1 MARKFPVDRMRN
13 FGIVAHVDAGKT
25 TTSERV
31 LFYTGVS
38 HKIGEVHDGATVTDW
53 MEQERERGIT
63 ITAAAISCNWSKTE
77 VLDRKDES
85 QMYTFNV
92 IDTPGHIDFTA
103 EVKRSMRV
111 LDGAVVVFDS
121 VAGVEPQSETN
132 WGYADEAQ
140 VPRICY
146 INKMDRLGASFEKSY
161 KSILDRLSKKAV
173 RVQLPWGSEDQL
185 KGVIDLV
192 KMKAFTFEGEMG
204 TQIVE
209 HEIPGEL
216 KADAEAARAELIERV
231 VEHDDVLMEAYL
243 GGQEP
248 SMENL
253 KKTLRKAVI
262 ANELFPVY
270 TGSSLKNVGVQLV
283 LDGVVDY
290 LPAPTDLPPVKGI
303 DPNTEAEIERHP
315 TDEDPFCALAFKLQ
329 TDPFVGALT
338 FFRVYSGVVK
348 SGSYIYNATT
358 GQKERLGR
366 IVRLQADKRTEIE
379 EVYAGEI
386 AAGVGLKEVK
396 TSHTLCAEDKPII
409 LEQITFPEP
418 VVAMRVEPKT
428 KNDQEKMGTALK
440 KLADEDPTFKVSTDE
455 ETLETIIAGMGELH
469 LEILVDRMKREFNVE
484 ANVGAP
490 QVAYRETIQ
499 REAEA
504 EHKYVKQSGGRG
516 QYGHVKI
523 RIKPMEPLQ
532 LEEGKSLPK
541 NVTRE
546 EHFEF
551 INNIKGGVIP
561 GEFIPA
567 VMKGAKEAM
576 ARGFVAGYK
585 MEDISVELFDGSYHD
600 VDSSEIAFKLAAIH
614 AFKEAAAKAGAVLLE
629 PIMKVEVRTPE
640 QFMGD
645 VNGNISSKRGQV
657 EGMDDIGDK
666 KVITAKVP
674 LSEMFGYTNTL
685 RSMTQGRASMMME
698 FDHYD
703 VVPPNVANDIKKA
716 RGVKDVVEEA

>member
-1 MARKFPVDRMRN
+1 MARKFPVNRTRN

-31 LFYTGVS
+31 LFYTGMT
-38 HKIGEVHDGATVTDW
+38 HKLGEVHDGATVTDW

-132 WGYADEAQ
+132 WGYADEAK

-161 KSILDRLSKKAV
+161 KSIQDRLSKKAV
-173 RVQLPWGSEDQL
+173 RAQLPWGSEDQL

-204 TQIVE
+204 TKIVE
-209 HEIPGEL
+209 HEIPAEL
-216 KADAEAARAELIERV
+216 KEEAEMYRAELVERV
-231 VEHDDVLMEAYL
+231 VEHDDVLMEAFL
-243 GGQEP
+243 AGQEP
-248 SMENL
+248 SLEDL
-253 KKTLRKAVI
+253 KKTMRKAVI
-262 ANELFPVY
+262 ANELFPVF
-270 TGSSLKNVGVQLV
+270 TGSSLKNIGVQLV

-290 LPAPTDLPPVKGI
+290 LPSPEDLPLVNGI
-303 DPNTEAEIERHP
+303 NPNDGSEVTRNH

-338 FFRVYSGVVK
+338 FFRVYSGTVK
-348 SGSYIYNATT
+348 AGSYIYNATT

-366 IVRLQADKRTEIE
+366 IVRLMADKRTEIE

-396 TSHTLCAEDKPII
+396 TSHTLCDEGSPIV

-418 VVAMRVEPKT
+418 VVAMKVEPKT

-440 KLADEDPTFKVSTDE
+440 KLSDEDPTFKISTDE
-455 ETLETIIAGMGELH
+455 ETLETIIGGMGELH
-469 LEILVDRMKREFNVE
+469 LEIMVDRMKREFGVE

-504 EHKYVKQSGGRG
+504 EYKYVKQSGGRG

-523 RIKPMEPLQ
+523 RIRPMQPLE
-532 LEEGKSLPK
+532 LAEGKSLPK
-541 NVTRE
+541 NITRE
-546 EHFEF
+546 DHFEF
-551 INNIKGGVIP
+551 VNNIKGGVIP
-561 GEFIPA
+561 GEYIPA
-567 VMKGAKEAM
+567 VMKGCKEAM
-576 ARGFVAGYK
+576 SRGFVAGYK

-600 VDSSEIAFKLAAIH
+600 VDSSEIAFKLAAIY

-629 PIMKVEVRTPE
+629 PVMKIEVRTPE

-698 FDHYD
+698 FHHYD
-703 VVPPNVANDIKKA
+703 VVPPNIANEIKKT

>member
-1 MARKFPVDRMRN
+1 MAREFPVDRMRN

-31 LFYTGVS
+31 LFYTGMS

-63 ITAAAISCNWSKTE
+63 ITAAAISCNWSKTD
-77 VLDRKDES
+77 VTDRKDKS
-85 QMYTFNV
+85 QMYNFNI

-132 WGYADEAQ
+132 WGYADEAG
-140 VPRICY
+140 VPRICF

-161 KSILDRLSKKAV
+161 QSILDRLSKKAV
-173 RVQLPWGSEDQL
+173 RIQLPWGAEDQFQ
-185 KGVIDLV
+185 GVVDLIR
-192 KMKAFTFEGEMG
+192 MKAFVFEGEMG
-204 TQIVE
+204 TTVRQV
-209 HEIPGEL
+209 EIPDEL
-216 KADAEAARAELIERV
+216 KADAEKYRAELVERV

-243 GGQEP
+243 AGTLPTDAE
-248 SMENL
+248 L
-253 KKTLRKAVI
+253 KTTLRKAVL
-262 ANELFPVY
+262 ANQLFPVM
-270 TGSSLKNVGVQLV
+270 TGSALKNIGVQLV

-290 LPAPTDLPPVKGI
+290 LPAPTDLPPIKGI
-303 DPNTEAEIERHP
+303 NPKDESEITRLPDDSE
-315 TDEDPFCALAFKLQ
+315 PFCALAFKLQ
-329 TDPFVGALT
+329 TDPFVGQLT

-348 SGSYIYNATT
+348 AGSYIYNSTT
-358 GQKERLGR
+358 GEKERLGR

-396 TSHTLCAEDKPII
+396 TSHTLCDEANPII
-409 LEQITFPEP
+409 LEQIKFPEP
-418 VVAMRVEPKT
+418 VVALRVEPKT
-428 KNDQEKMGTALK
+428 KGDQERMGVALK

-455 ETLETIIAGMGELH
+455 ETMETIIAGMGELH

-504 EHKYVKQSGGRG
+504 EYKYVKQSGGRG

-523 RIKPMEPLQ
+523 RIRPMQELQ
-532 LEEGKSLPK
+532 LAEGKSLAK
-541 NVTRE
+541 NITRE
-546 EHFEF
+546 DHYEF
-551 INNIKGGVIP
+551 INNIKGGAIP

-567 VMKGAKEAM
+567 VMKGCKEAM

-585 MEDISVELFDGSYHD
+585 MEDVSVELYDGSFHD

-614 AFKEAAAKAGAVLLE
+614 AFKDAAAKAGAVLLE
-629 PIMKVEVRTPE
+629 PVMKVEVRTPE

-674 LSEMFGYTNTL
+674 LSEMFGYTNML

-698 FDHYD
+698 FHHYD
-703 VVPPNVANDIKKA
+703 VVPPNVSAEIRKT
-716 RGVKDVVEEA
+716 RGVKDVEEEA

>member
-1 MARKFPVDRMRN
+1 MAREFPVDRMRN

-31 LFYTGVS
+31 LFYTGMS

-63 ITAAAISCNWSKTE
+63 ITAAAISCNWSKTD
-77 VLDRKDES
+77 VVDRKDKS
-85 QMYTFNV
+85 QMYNFNI

-132 WGYADEAQ
+132 WGYADEAG
-140 VPRICY
+140 VPRICF

-161 KSILDRLSKKAV
+161 QSILDRLSKKAV
-173 RVQLPWGSEDQL
+173 RIQLPWGAEDQFQ
-185 KGVIDLV
+185 GVVDLIR
-192 KMKAFTFEGEMG
+192 MKAFVFEGEMG
-204 TQIVE
+204 TLVKQV
-209 HEIPGEL
+209 EIPEEL
-216 KADAEAARAELIERV
+216 KADAEKYRAELVERV
-231 VEHDDVLMEAYL
+231 VEHDDTLMEAYL
-243 GGQEP
+243 AGTLPTDEQ
-248 SMENL
+248 L
-253 KKTLRKAVI
+253 KTTLRKAVL
-262 ANELFPVY
+262 ANQIFPVM
-270 TGSSLKNVGVQLV
+270 TGSALKNIGVQLV

-290 LPAPTDLPPVKGI
+290 LPAPTDLPPIKGI
-303 DPNTEAEIERHP
+303 NPKDESEITRLP
-315 TDEDPFCALAFKLQ
+315 DDSQPFCALAFKLQ
-329 TDPFVGALT
+329 TDPFVGQLT

-348 SGSYIYNATT
+348 AGSYIYNSTT
-358 GQKERLGR
+358 GEKERLGR

-396 TSHTLCAEDKPII
+396 TSHTLCDEANPII
-409 LEQITFPEP
+409 LEQIKFPEP
-418 VVAMRVEPKT
+418 VVALRVEPKT
-428 KNDQEKMGTALK
+428 KGDQERMGVALK

-455 ETLETIIAGMGELH
+455 ETMETIIAGMGELH

-504 EHKYVKQSGGRG
+504 EYKYVKQSGGRG

-523 RIKPMEPLQ
+523 RIRPMQELQ
-532 LEEGKSLPK
+532 LAEGKSLAK
-541 NVTRE
+541 NITRE
-546 EHFEF
+546 DHFEF
-551 INNIKGGVIP
+551 INSIKGGAIP

-567 VMKGAKEAM
+567 VMKGCKEAM

-585 MEDISVELFDGSYHD
+585 MEDVSVELYDGSFHD

-629 PIMKVEVRTPE
+629 PVMKVEVRTPE

-674 LSEMFGYTNTL
+674 LSEMFGYTNML

-698 FDHYD
+698 FHHYD
-703 VVPPNVANDIKKA
+703 VVPPNVSAEIRKT
-716 RGVKDVVEEA
+716 RGVKDVVDEA

>member
-1 MARKFPVDRMRN
+1 MAREFPVDRMRN

-31 LFYTGVS
+31 LFYTGMS

-63 ITAAAISCNWSKTE
+63 ITAAAISCNWSKTD
-77 VLDRKDES
+77 VLDRKDRS
-85 QMYTFNV
+85 QMYNFNI

-132 WGYADEAQ
+132 WGYADEAG
-140 VPRICY
+140 VPRICF

-161 KSILDRLSKKAV
+161 QSILDRLSKKAV
-173 RVQLPWGSEDQL
+173 RIQLPWGAEDQFQ
-185 KGVIDLV
+185 GVVDLIR
-192 KMKAFTFEGEMG
+192 MKAFVFEGEMG
-204 TQIVE
+204 TTVRQV
-209 HEIPGEL
+209 EIPEEL
-216 KADAEAARAELIERV
+216 RADADKYRAELVERV
-231 VEHDDVLMEAYL
+231 VEHDDTLMEAYL
-243 GGQEP
+243 SGTLPTDAE
-248 SMENL
+248 L
-253 KKTLRKAVI
+253 KTTLRKAVL
-262 ANELFPVY
+262 ANQLFPVM
-270 TGSSLKNVGVQLV
+270 TGSALKNIGVQLV

-290 LPAPTDLPPVKGI
+290 LPAPTDLPPIKGI
-303 DPNTEAEIERHP
+303 NPK
-315 TDEDPFCALAFKLQ
+315 DESDITRLPDDSQPFCALAFKLQ
-329 TDPFVGALT
+329 TDPFVGQLT

-348 SGSYIYNATT
+348 AGSYIYNSTT
-358 GQKERLGR
+358 GEKERLGR

-396 TSHTLCAEDKPII
+396 TSHTLCDEANPII
-409 LEQITFPEP
+409 LEQIKFPEP
-418 VVAMRVEPKT
+418 VVALRVEPKT
-428 KNDQEKMGTALK
+428 KGDQERMGVALK
-440 KLADEDPTFKVSTDE
+440 KLSDEDPTFKVSTDE

-504 EHKYVKQSGGRG
+504 EYKYVKQSGGRG

-523 RIKPMEPLQ
+523 RIRPMQPLE
-532 LEEGKSLPK
+532 LAEGKSLAK
-541 NVTRE
+541 NITRE
-546 EHFEF
+546 DHYEF
-551 INNIKGGVIP
+551 VNSIKGGVIP

-567 VMKGAKEAM
+567 VMKGCKEAM

-585 MEDISVELFDGSYHD
+585 MEDVSVELYDGSFHD
-600 VDSSEIAFKLAAIH
+600 VDSSEIAFKLAAIY

-629 PIMKVEVRTPE
+629 PVMKVEVRTPE

-674 LSEMFGYTNTL
+674 LSEMFGYTNML

-698 FDHYD
+698 FHHYD
-703 VVPPNVANDIKKA
+703 VVPPNVANEIKKT

>member
-1 MARKFPVDRMRN
+1 MAREFPVSRMRN

-31 LFYTGVS
+31 LFYTGMS

-63 ITAAAISCNWSKTE
+63 ITAAAISCNWSKTD
-77 VLDRKDES
+77 VADRKDRS
-85 QMYTFNV
+85 QMYNFNI

-132 WGYADEAQ
+132 WGYADEAG
-140 VPRICY
+140 VPRICF

-161 KSILDRLSKKAV
+161 ASILDRLSKKAV
-173 RVQLPWGSEDQL
+173 RIQLPWGAEDHFQ
-185 KGVIDLV
+185 GVVDLI
-192 KMKAFTFEGEMG
+192 KMKAFVFEGEMG
-204 TQIVE
+204 TTVRAVD
-209 HEIPGEL
+209 IPEEL
-216 KADAEAARAELIERV
+216 QADAEKYRAELIERV

-243 GGQEP
+243 AGTLPTDEQL
-248 SMENL
+248 MV
-253 KKTLRKAVI
+253 TLRKAVL
-262 ANELFPVY
+262 ANQLFPVM
-270 TGSSLKNVGVQLV
+270 TGSALKNIGVQLV

-303 DPNTEAEIERHP
+303 NPKDDSEVTRLPDDSE
-315 TDEDPFCALAFKLQ
+315 PFCALAFKLQ
-329 TDPFVGALT
+329 TDPFVGQLT

-348 SGSYIYNATT
+348 AGSYIYNSTT
-358 GQKERLGR
+358 GEKERLGR

-396 TSHTLCAEDKPII
+396 TSHTLCDEANPII
-409 LEQITFPEP
+409 LEQIKFPEP
-418 VVAMRVEPKT
+418 VVALRVEPKT
-428 KNDQEKMGTALK
+428 KGDQERMGVALK

-455 ETLETIIAGMGELH
+455 ETMETIIAGMGELH

-499 REAEA
+499 READA
-504 EHKYVKQSGGRG
+504 EYKYVKQSGGRG

-523 RIKPMEPLQ
+523 RIRPMKA
-532 LEEGKSLPK
+532 LEEGETVKK

-546 EHFEF
+546 DHYEF
-551 INNIKGGVIP
+551 VNSIKGGVIP

-567 VMKGAKEAM
+567 VMKGCKEAM

-585 MEDISVELFDGSYHD
+585 MEDVSVELYDGSFHD

-614 AFKEAAAKAGAVLLE
+614 AFKDAASKAGAVLLE
-629 PIMKVEVRTPE
+629 PVMKVEVRTPE

-657 EGMDDIGDK
+657 EGMGDIGDK

-674 LSEMFGYTNTL
+674 LSEMFGYTNML

-698 FDHYD
+698 FHHYD
-703 VVPPNVANDIKKA
+703 VVPPNVANEIKKT
-716 RGVKDVVEEA
+716 RGVKDIETEE

>member
-1 MARKFPVDRMRN
+1 MAREFPVDRMRN

-31 LFYTGVS
+31 LFYTGMS

-77 VLDRKDES
+77 VTDRKDKS
-85 QMYTFNV
+85 QMFTFNI

-132 WGYADEAQ
+132 WGYADEAK
-140 VPRICY
+140 VPRLCF

-161 KSILDRLSKKAV
+161 KSIQDRLSKKAV
-173 RVQLPWGSEDQL
+173 RVQLPWGAEDQL

-192 KMKAFTFEGEMG
+192 KMKAYTFEGEMG

-209 HEIPGEL
+209 HEIPEEL
-216 KADAEAARAELIERV
+216 KADADMYRAELIERV

-243 GGQEP
+243 AGEEP
-248 SMENL
+248 SMEDL
-253 KKTLRKAVI
+253 KKTMRKAVI
-262 ANELFPVY
+262 ANQLFPVF
-270 TGSSLKNVGVQLV
+270 TGSALKNIGVQLV

-303 DPNTEAEIERHP
+303 DPNTETEIERYP

-329 TDPFVGALT
+329 TDPFVGQLT

-504 EHKYVKQSGGRG
+504 EYKYVKQSGGRG

-532 LEEGKSLPK
+532 LEEGKSLAK
-541 NVTRE
+541 NITRE
-546 EHFEF
+546 DHFEF

-561 GEFIPA
+561 GEYIPA
-567 VMKGAKEAM
+567 VMKGCKEAM

-716 RGVKDVVEEA
+716 RGVKDTVTEE